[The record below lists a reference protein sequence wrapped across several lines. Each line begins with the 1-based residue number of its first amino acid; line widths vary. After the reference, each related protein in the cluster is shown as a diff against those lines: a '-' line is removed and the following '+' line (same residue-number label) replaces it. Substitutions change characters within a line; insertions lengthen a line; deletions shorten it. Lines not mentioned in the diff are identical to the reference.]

1 MVLTTHQKTDL
12 TNNQAKIQQQFNVY
26 VGLKDYMGVYFNK
39 RGCAAYL
46 TFKNSPG
53 FSPAV
58 ITAGNTYLLACV
70 YDLSLDFTTQTTNFL
85 TN

>member
-12 TNNQAKIQQQFNVY
+12 TNNQTKIQQEFNAY

-39 RGCAAYL
+39 VGCAAYL
-46 TFKNSPG
+46 TFKNSSG
-53 FSPAV
+53 FPPTHIS
-58 ITAGNTYLLACV
+58 AGNVYLLACV
-70 YDLSLDFTTQTTNFL
+70 YNLSLDFTTQTTNFL